1 MSNLFTY
8 SKLFQR
14 YYLSNHT
21 TFSLFTGLVDKKDKG
36 LFFKPGEGRFSCFN
50 SKELKAYMASLEPK
64 DLSTKDKELWDA
76 HVLALMTAYA
86 KYAIRVMELASYE
99 RFKEGLLNHATDD
112 DCRALLPK

>member
-1 MSNLFTY
+1 
-8 SKLFQR
+8 
-14 YYLSNHT
+14 
-21 TFSLFTGLVDKKDKG
+21 
-36 LFFKPGEGRFSCFN
+36 
-50 SKELKAYMASLEPK
+50 MASLEPK

-112 DCRALLPK
+112 DCRALLPKQEDWGYHLPFTYVVVNHLKQS

>member
-8 SKLFQR
+8 SKLFHR

-36 LFFKPGEGRFSCFN
+36 LLFKPGEGCFN
-50 SKELKAYMASLEPK
+50 SQELKAYMASLEPK